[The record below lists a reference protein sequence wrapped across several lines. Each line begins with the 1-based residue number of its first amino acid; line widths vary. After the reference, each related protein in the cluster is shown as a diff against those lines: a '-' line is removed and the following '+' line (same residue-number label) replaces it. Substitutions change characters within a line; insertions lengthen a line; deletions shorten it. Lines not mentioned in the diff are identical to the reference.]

1 MTMANGRRL
10 YRDVVDK
17 MLGLIDSGKYPVGG
31 RLPPE
36 RELAEIFEVSRP
48 TVREA
53 IIALEAL
60 ERVTVKTGSGVY
72 VIESPGLGGNAYQN
86 ISPFELTEARAL
98 IEGEAASLA
107 AKLITDEELE
117 SLGQSLKQMAQED
130 ETGDLADGD
139 ADRSFHHQIAEATRN
154 KMIMLIT
161 DQLWHVRNNAPQVY
175 SAYKAICVED
185 GQKRVEE
192 HQEVYEALVARDP
205 NAARAAMH
213 HHFARILSKLI
224 ATTEAEQYE
233 EIRRQSEKVR
243 QRFSMDHLVSGD

>member
-1 MTMANGRRL
+1 MANGRRL

-36 RELAEIFEVSRP
+36 RVLAEMFGVSRP

-72 VIESPGLGGNAYQN
+72 VIEHPDLGGNAYQN

-107 AKLITDEELE
+107 AKLITREELE
-117 SLGQSLKQMAQED
+117 SLEQSLKDMAQEN
-130 ETGDLADGD
+130 ECGDLADGD
-139 ADRSFHHQIAEATRN
+139 ADRSFHHQIALATRN
-154 KMIMLIT
+154 NMIMLIT

-175 SAYKAICVED
+175 LAYKSICEQD
-185 GQKRVEE
+185 GNRRVEE
-192 HQEVYEALVARDP
+192 HREVYEALVARDP
-205 NAARAAMH
+205 KAARAAMH
-213 HHFARILSKLI
+213 QHFARILKKLI
-224 ATTEAEQYE
+224 TNTEAEKFE
-233 EIRRQSEKVR
+233 EIRRQSEEVR
-243 QRFSMDHLVSGD
+243 RRFSLDHFFSEG

>member
-1 MTMANGRRL
+1 MTHGRRL

-17 MLGLIDSGKYPVGG
+17 MLALIDSGKYPAGG

-36 RELAEIFEVSRP
+36 RELAEQFDVSRP

-53 IIALEAL
+53 IIALESL
-60 ERVTVKTGSGVY
+60 ERVSVKTGSGVY
-72 VIESPGLGGNAYQN
+72 VLEHKDLGGQAHHN

-117 SLGQSLKQMAQED
+117 GLDQSLLDMAREN

-139 ADRSFHHQIAEATRN
+139 ADWSFHQQIAQATRN
-154 KMIMLIT
+154 TMIILIT
-161 DQLWHVRNNAPQVY
+161 EQLWHIRNNAPQVHA
-175 SAYKAICVED
+175 AYKSIC
-185 GQKRVEE
+185 QKEKGEERVEE
-192 HQEVYEALVARDP
+192 HRKIYEALLARDP

-213 HHFARILSKLI
+213 HHFANILNNLI
-224 ATTEAEQYE
+224 TTSETEKYE

-243 QRFSMDHLVSGD
+243 QRFSMGHLTLDK